1 MAFKRSGRKLNI
13 KPNVFLNNIYILY
26 FIFIIAVGNL
36 FYLLIENN
44 VVFVT
49 VFILIGFLTSF
60 FSKNMIVILTTT
72 MVFTNILKCGISIR
86 NTEGFDDSEKKDEP
100 DEKKDDGKDGM
111 VPEIDKD
118 LDNHKLDKEE
128 KIMGTAGKGKK
139 KSNSDDSTNEN
150 KIIMDL
156 ASLDDKNLNKI
167 NDNLDKQKDILN
179 NLNSMKPIIK
189 SLDSFTKMI
198 SPSNTSDSSDN

>member
-72 MVFTNILKCGISIR
+72 MVFTNILKYGIAIR
-86 NTEGFDDSEKKDEP
+86 NKEGFDDSEESDSGEKDE
-100 DEKKDDGKDGM
+100 EKKDGKDGM
-111 VPEIDKD
+111 VPEIEKD
-118 LDNHKLDKEE
+118 LDNNKVNKES
-128 KIMGTAGKGKK
+128 KIIKK
-139 KSNSDDSTNEN
+139 NKSKSNSDDSTKEN
-150 KIIMDL
+150 QFITDL
-156 ASLDDKNLNKI
+156 ANLDDKKLNKI
-167 NDNLDKQKDILN
+167 NNNLEKQKDILN
-179 NLNSMKPIIK
+179 NLNSMTPIIK
-189 SLDSFTKMI
+189 SLDSFTKMM
-198 SPSNTSDSSDN
+198 SPSDSSK

>member
-86 NTEGFDDSEKKDEP
+86 NTEGFDDKEKADEP

-118 LDNHKLDKEE
+118 LDNHEIDKEE
-128 KIMGTAGKGKK
+128 KITGKGKG
-139 KSNSDDSTNEN
+139 KSNSDNSTNEN

-156 ASLDDKNLNKI
+156 ATLDDNHLNKI
-167 NDNLDKQKDILN
+167 NNNLDKQKDILN

-189 SLDSFTKMI
+189 SLDSFAKMI
-198 SPSNTSDSSDN
+198 SPSDNSK

>member
-1 MAFKRSGRKLNI
+1 MAYKRSGRKLNI

-86 NTEGFDDSEKKDEP
+86 NTEGFDDTENKDEH
-100 DEKKDDGKDGM
+100 DEKTEKKDDGKDGM

-118 LDNHKLDKEE
+118 LDNHKLGKEE
-128 KIMGTAGKGKK
+128 KIMGTVGKGKR
-139 KSNSDDSTNEN
+139 KSNSDNSTSEN

-156 ASLDDKNLNKI
+156 AGLDDNHLNKI

-189 SLDSFTKMI
+189 SLDSFAKMI
-198 SPSNTSDSSDN
+198 SPSDNSK